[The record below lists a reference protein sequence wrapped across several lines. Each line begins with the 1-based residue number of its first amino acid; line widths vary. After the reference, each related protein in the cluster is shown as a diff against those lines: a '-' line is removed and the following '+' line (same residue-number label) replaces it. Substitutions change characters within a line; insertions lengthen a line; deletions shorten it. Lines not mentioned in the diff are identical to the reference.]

1 MAAASTIAASPRH
14 VGNDY
19 GLARILDALR
29 PAAPRGP
36 AGNFS
41 GGQVDLAKSLITSD
55 RIVLRSRSSSV
66 VYSVLLHA
74 LLLST
79 AILLPLWFTNALDLR
94 TFTRTLLV
102 APPPPPAAPHPPV
115 AGTVAHAVTHR
126 AFIVQGKLVAP
137 TSIPKQ
143 IAMVKEAP
151 LAPEIEV
158 MGGILSGVSGGLLG
172 GLGGIPA
179 VSPSAPPAPPAA
191 EKPREPLRVG
201 GNVRPPRAIFSPSP
215 EYPPLARMARISGE
229 VVIDSVIDTQG
240 NVVEMEVVSGPALLY
255 GAALKALATWKY
267 EPTYL
272 NGEPTPIHMKVTV
285 KFHISG

>member
-1 MAAASTIAASPRH
+1 MAAAATIASSSSH
-14 VGNDY
+14 VGDDY
-19 GLARILDALR
+19 GLARILEALR
-29 PAAPRGP
+29 PAVPGAS
-36 AGNFS
+36 AGKFA
-41 GGQVDLAKSLITSD
+41 GGQVDLAKAFIASG
-55 RIVLRSRSSSV
+55 RIVPRSRSSSV

-74 LLLST
+74 LILST
-79 AILLPLWFTNALDLR
+79 VILLPLWFTNALDLR

-115 AGTVAHAVTHR
+115 IGTVAHAATHR

-137 TSIPKQ
+137 TSIPKE
-143 IAMVKEAP
+143 ITMLKEAP

-158 MGGILSGVSGGLLG
+158 TGGVLGGVSGGLLS
-172 GLGGIPA
+172 GLGGISA
-179 VSPSAPPAPPAA
+179 VTPSAPPPPAA

-229 VVIDSVIDTQG
+229 VLIDSIIDIQG

-255 GAALKALATWKY
+255 GAALKALATWKF

-285 KFHISG
+285 KFHITG